1 VKMDIRRKK
10 FCELYVESGNAKQSY
25 IKAGYSAKGRT
36 AEVNSSRML
45 RKTEVHQYINELNE
59 KLETKSIADISQI
72 KQFWTEVMFNEDI
85 ELRDRLRASE
95 YLAKTCGA
103 FIEKKEVLG
112 NLNNNIEVIFVDP
125 TEDI

>member
-1 VKMDIRRKK
+1 VDVRQRR
-10 FCELYVESGNAKQSY
+10 FCEFYVESGNAKQSY

-45 RKTEVHQYINELNE
+45 RKTEVHQYIKELNA
-59 KLETKSIADISQI
+59 KLETESIADINKI
-72 KQFWTEVMFNEDI
+72 KQFWTDVMFNEDL

-103 FIEKKEVLG
+103 FIERKELLG
-112 NLNNNIEVIFVDP
+112 SLNNKIEFGFIDP
-125 TEDI
+125 TKLID

>member
-1 VKMDIRRKK
+1 MDIRRRK

-25 IKAGYSAKGRT
+25 IRAGYSAKGRT

-45 RKTEVHQYINELNE
+45 RKTEVHQYIKELNA
-59 KLETKSIADISQI
+59 KLETNSFADINQI
-72 KQFWTEVMFNEDI
+72 KQFWTGVMFNEDL

-103 FIEKKEVLG
+103 FIERKEVLG
-112 NLNNNIEVIFVDP
+112 SINNNIEVSFVDP
-125 TEDI
+125 TEEI